1 MVDLVKTRKKWVP
14 EAAVKLATK
23 QIRKS
28 IKKKAQFDIK
38 VDCVATLVVEHV
50 FCRIFYCNSMVSKA
64 LRQFYAVAR

>member
-14 EAAVKLATK
+14 EAAVKLATR

-38 VDCVATLVVEHV
+38 VDCVDSGEHV
-50 FCRIFYCNSMVSKA
+50 LCCIFYCNSIVSKA
-64 LRQFYAVAR
+64 LRRFYAVAR